1 MSLAARDREFRYVVT
16 RPSKCP
22 VNVRCF
28 AVGSGITAEAQD
40 EDEDAAREKAR
51 ERVEAIEKGNAR

>member
-1 MSLAARDREFRYVVT
+1 MSASTYRYVVT

-28 AVGSGITAEAQD
+28 AVGSGITAEA
-40 EDEDAAREKAR
+40 EDENEEAAREKAR

>member
-1 MSLAARDREFRYVVT
+1 MSLAARDRGFRYVVT

-28 AVGSGITAEAQD
+28 AVGSGITAEA
-40 EDEDAAREKAR
+40 EDENEEAAREKAR